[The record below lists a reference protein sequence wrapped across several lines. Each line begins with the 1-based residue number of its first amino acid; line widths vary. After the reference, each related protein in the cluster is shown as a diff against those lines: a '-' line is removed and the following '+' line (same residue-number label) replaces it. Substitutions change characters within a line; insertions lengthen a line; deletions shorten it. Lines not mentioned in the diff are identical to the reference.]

1 MLEKSS
7 EYEERTST
15 LKKSTR
21 NVDMTMKKRVDVVF
35 QERQQILEF
44 NQKQGGGKHKPSF
57 LLYKRCIAIIK
68 L

>member
-15 LKKSTR
+15 FKKSAR

-44 NQKQGGGKHKPSF
+44 NQKQGTVSHSRPFCCIKGV
-57 LLYKRCIAIIK
+57 LLS
-68 L
+68 

>member
-15 LKKSTR
+15 LKKCAR

-44 NQKQGGGKHKPSF
+44 NQN
-57 LLYKRCIAIIK
+57 
-68 L
+68 